1 MKKFDLGF
9 AVAGCV
15 MSIVFFM
22 LVNFLTSPQYPWFIY
37 PSFALLFWPIGLYC
51 VKYGKHK
58 QLSLIYSALII
69 AFLTAENYINSPQ
82 YPWSIYAIY
91 PIFWWPILVHLEKR
105 ARTMTVALAGS
116 ISIILYYSILNVL
129 LSPAYPWAIYPAF
142 VVLWWPLVIYHTK
155 KKTFFEFSIHASM
168 LISVFF
174 ICVNIISTPNT
185 IWAVYPIFCVLW
197 WPLSMYYF
205 VFKRKLTK

>member
-1 MKKFDLGF
+1 MKKFDIGF
-9 AVAGCV
+9 TVAGSV
-15 MSIVFFM
+15 MSIVFLM
-22 LVNFLTSPQYPWFIY
+22 LVNFLTNPHYPWFIY
-37 PSFALLFWPIGLYC
+37 PTFVLLLWPIGLYC
-51 VKYGKHK
+51 VKNGKHK
-58 QLSLIYSALII
+58 QLSLTYSALII
-69 AFLTAENYINSPQ
+69 AFLTVENYINSPQ

-129 LSPAYPWAIYPAF
+129 LSPAYPWVIYPAF
-142 VVLWWPLVIYHTK
+142 VVLWWPLAIFHTK
-155 KKTFFEFSIHASM
+155 KKTFFEFSIHASL
-168 LISVFF
+168 LISIFF
-174 ICVNIISTPNT
+174 ICVNVISTPDT